1 MKKRGNKHLFSQ
13 VPHVNIP
20 RSSFDRSYDFHTT
33 LDGGYIVP
41 FYADDVLPGDTFRA
55 RLHALIRMTTPI
67 VPVMSNIWAD
77 FFFFF
82 VPQRLVWEHSEQFF
96 GQQEDPGDS
105 IDYVYPESACPAS
118 KKVNNI
124 EVGGTKAQD
133 LQDYFG
139 VPLHVPGLKFNNLDC
154 RAYNLIYNQWFRD
167 ENLQDSLPVPKGDG
181 PDNYTDFVLKKR
193 NKRHDYFTS
202 CLPWPQKG
210 PGVDIPLG
218 LTAPVISNGQS
229 PVFVNTPGSTTGSS
243 LYWRVEEGG
252 SAPARLSLANTS
264 VFDSNTNLYFSANPE
279 RTGLIA
285 DLTEAAAASINTLR
299 QAFALQSLQEAWA
312 RGGSR
317 YTEIVRSLFGV
328 VSPDARLQRAEFLG
342 GGSIRIKVNPVV
354 QQSSSDATSPQ
365 GNLAAFAY
373 GISNLNDG
381 IGFSKSFT
389 EHGFVYGFISIRTDL
404 AYQQGLPRRLS
415 RRTLYDTYIPQLAN
429 IGEQAVLMKEL
440 YATGTDADNI
450 AFGYQERNAE
460 YRYYPSQI
468 TGKMRSTS
476 KNVTTGA
483 SDSLD
488 IWHLAQ
494 VFDSAPTLGSDF
506 IEENPPFKRLLA
518 VQDEPEFWMDGYV
531 ELQCARP
538 MPLYGVPAG
547 LFRM

>member
-1 MKKRGNKHLFSQ
+1 MKRRGNKHLFSQ

-105 IDYVYPESACPAS
+105 IDYVYPESVCPAS

-133 LQDYFG
+133 LQDYFC
-139 VPLHVPGLKFNNLDC
+139 VPLHVPGLRFNNLDC

-218 LTAPVISNGQS
+218 TTAEVMADHTRLTHISTRNTGDTGDNAAINTWFSVGTNSPSTPVAH
-229 PVFVNTPGSTTGSS
+229 NTA
-243 LYWRVEEGG
+243 V
-252 SAPARLSLANTS
+252 TS
-264 VFDSNTNLYFSANPE
+264 DFY
-279 RTGLIA
+279 TGLYT
-285 DLTEAAAASINTLR
+285 DLTNATAASINTLR
-299 QAFALQSLQEAWA
+299 QAFALQALQEAWA

-354 QQSSSDATSPQ
+354 QQSSSDSTSPQ

-373 GISNLNDG
+373 GISSLNDG

-389 EHGFVYGFISIRTDL
+389 EHGFVYGFVSIRTDL

-429 IGEQAVLMKEL
+429 IGEQSVLMKEL
-440 YATGTDADNI
+440 YATGTDADNL